1 MTTKL
6 NAATRLIATEV
17 NAVVDDAKIAKFVGS
32 NIGWSKVKVTDFK
45 KLGYIKYP
53 TTVTLVAI
61 SDSAGDLYDN
71 SFKKGD
77 GHSGSMNIGLDEI
90 GMNLAQFIE
99 WLGAHGCAKQKKPKR
114 RSMSHSP
121 YD

>member
-1 MTTKL
+1 MKL
-6 NAATRLIATEV
+6 QAATRLRITA
-17 NAVVDDAKIAKFVGS
+17 APDDAKIAKFIGT
-32 NIGWSKVKVTDFK
+32 NIGWSKMKPADLK
-45 KLGYIKYP
+45 KLGYIKYA
-53 TTVTLVAI
+53 TTVSIVAV

-90 GMNLAQFIE
+90 GMDVAQFVA
-99 WLGAHGCAKQKKPKR
+99 WLEAHGCAKQKKPKR
-114 RSMSHSP
+114 SRPSYSP